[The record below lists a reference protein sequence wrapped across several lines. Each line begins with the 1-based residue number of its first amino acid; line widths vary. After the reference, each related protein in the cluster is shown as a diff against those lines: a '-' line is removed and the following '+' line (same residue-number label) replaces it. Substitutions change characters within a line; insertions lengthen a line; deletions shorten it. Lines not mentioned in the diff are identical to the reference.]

1 MAEYLGR
8 DQGNT
13 NSVTRRYAVA
23 SGVTVYD
30 GEFVYLDSGRVTSAS
45 IAGKRLLGTVVGGNT
60 EDLDRSYSA
69 TATGD
74 AGGTVK
80 VLVNVERDARYLVK
94 GDNVG
99 TTLAATH
106 VGQYF
111 DLIGNAGAQLVD
123 TSTASAT
130 SGQLQLIEFNP
141 GIRSTGST
149 YGIYVIAENQA
160 TVDGTA

>member
-13 NSVTRRYAVA
+13 DSVTRKYAVT

-60 EDLDRSYSA
+60 EDMDRSYSA
-69 TATGD
+69 TPTGN

-80 VLVNVERDARYLVK
+80 VLVTVERDARYLV
-94 GDNVG
+94 
-99 TTLAATH
+99 
-106 VGQYF
+106 
-111 DLIGNAGAQLVD
+111 
-123 TSTASAT
+123 S
-130 SGQLQLIEFNP
+130 
-141 GIRSTGST
+141 
-149 YGIYVIAENQA
+149 
-160 TVDGTA
+160 